1 MCPMNAHLG
10 RSAVPT
16 PALVVD
22 LDALERNIATMAA
35 FAAKAGKHL
44 RPHVKT
50 HKCVSIA
57 RLQIAAGAMGIS
69 CATLDELA
77 ALVTGGIPALLLTSP
92 IAGDPKFAHLH
103 ELLQRDPDISV
114 VVDDPQAVAILDAL
128 AKGLGLRLRVL
139 VDFDVGQRRTGSPS
153 VAAAVALAR
162 EVRSRVGLKFG
173 GIQAYAGHIQH
184 IPGDEE
190 RRVACEAVTARVRT
204 LCAAL
209 TSEQLAPQIVT
220 GAGTGTAEF
229 DAAGQV
235 YTELQ
240 PGSYVFMDAEY
251 EVVGGLK
258 SRYEPALFVDAT
270 VIAAQWE
277 DRVTTDAGTKAFA
290 LNGPTPR
297 SAREEAG
304 WAYSYS
310 GDEFGCVLLSPGARR
325 PAWGERLSFVVS
337 HCDPTVVLYPHYVC
351 VRGEVV
357 EAYWP
362 IESRL
367 YPML

>member
-1 MCPMNAHLG
+1 MRPMKAPLA

-16 PALVVD
+16 PALIVD
-22 LDALERNIATMAA
+22 LDALERNIAAMAA
-35 FAAKAGKHL
+35 YVATTGKRL

-50 HKCVSIA
+50 HKCVPIS
-57 RLQIAAGAMGIS
+57 RLQIAAGACGIS

-77 ALVTGGIPALLLTSP
+77 AMVGGGIPGLLLTSP
-92 IAGDPKFAHLH
+92 IAGEPKFAHLH
-103 ELLQRDPDISV
+103 ELLQRDPNLSV

-128 AKGLGLRLRVL
+128 AQGLGLRIAVL

-162 EVRSRVGLKFG
+162 EVRARSGLKFV

-184 IPGDEE
+184 IPGVEA
-190 RRVACEAVTARVRT
+190 RRAACESVTERVRA
-204 LCAAL
+204 LLAAL
-209 TSEQLAPQIVT
+209 ASEQLTPQIVT
-220 GAGTGTAEF
+220 GAGTGTVEF
-229 DAAGQV
+229 DGADPV

-251 EVVGGLK
+251 EGVGGLK
-258 SRYEPALFVDAT
+258 SRYEPALFVDTT
-270 VIAAQWE
+270 VIATQWE

-290 LNGPTPR
+290 LNGPPPR
-297 SAREEAG
+297 SAREEGG

-310 GDEFGCVLLSPGARR
+310 GDEFGCLTLSPGARR
-325 PAWGERLSFVVS
+325 PAWGERLAFVVS

-351 VRGEVV
+351 VRGESV

-367 YPML
+367 YPMS

>member
-1 MCPMNAHLG
+1 MRAMKSHLA

-22 LDALERNIATMAA
+22 LDALERNITAMAA
-35 FAAKAGKHL
+35 FAAKTGKRL

-50 HKCVSIA
+50 HKCVPIA
-57 RLQIAAGAMGIS
+57 RLQMAAGAAGIA

-77 ALVTGGIPALLLTSP
+77 AMVGGGISGLLLTSP
-92 IAGDPKFAHLH
+92 IAGDPKFTHLH

-128 AKGLGLRLRVL
+128 AKGLGLRIRVL

-162 EVRSRVGLKFG
+162 EVRSRGGLKFG

-184 IPGDEE
+184 IQDREA
-190 RRVACEAVTARVRT
+190 RRAASEAVADRVRT

-209 TSEQLAPQIVT
+209 TAEQLAPQIVT
-220 GAGTGTAEF
+220 GVGTGTVEF
-229 DAAGQV
+229 DAAGEV

-240 PGSYVFMDAEY
+240 AGSYIFMDAEY
-251 EVVGGLK
+251 QAVGGLK
-258 SRYEPALFVDAT
+258 GRYEPALFVDTT
-270 VIAAQWE
+270 VVAAQWE

-290 LNGPTPR
+290 LNGPPPR
-297 SAREEAG
+297 SAREESG

-310 GDEFGCVLLSPGARR
+310 GDEFGCLTLSPGARR
-325 PAWGERLSFVVS
+325 PAWGERLAFVVS

-351 VRGEVV
+351 VRGESV